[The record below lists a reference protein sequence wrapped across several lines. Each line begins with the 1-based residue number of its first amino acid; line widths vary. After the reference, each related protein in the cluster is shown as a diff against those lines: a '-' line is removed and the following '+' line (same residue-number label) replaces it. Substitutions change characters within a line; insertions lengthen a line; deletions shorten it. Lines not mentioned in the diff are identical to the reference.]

1 MSAIAFPSGTR
12 VQAILLD
19 EGRTELP
26 GMVGMVVPVSEW
38 PASFP
43 EAWTEENTVIVRW
56 DAEDGRKPFTPYRSD
71 VANRVL
77 RVLAAPAPTDPST
90 GAVTPSSPAP
100 VDDATP
106 SLVELDRKDA
116 LVHEITELLYT
127 TPFPDLGWKPEPGQF
142 ASYAAAAEHL
152 ARLIAAAVTQ

>member
-90 GAVTPSSPAP
+90 GAVTQPNPAP
-100 VDDATP
+100 VDDTTP
-106 SLVELDRKDA
+106 SLVMLDRDAAAQHLANAASVFLMLPGVRAAHREGYDA
-116 LVHEITELLYT
+116 LRQALADYRET
-127 TPFPDLGWKPEPGQF
+127 
-142 ASYAAAAEHL
+142 AS
-152 ARLIAAAVTQ
+152 